1 MTTINHKKYIGTG
14 IAKQCPSNSHYSANE
29 MKRKMV
35 VKMILIRVFQS
46 PITEPPSRP
55 RCFLWWSNLWLWY
68 LLCNQRVIIVYLV
81 HINNKISIGE
91 DKRFLFSTVPLPQ
104 FNSLSS
110 FNIHSTT
117 SNLPS
122 VRRLLLII
130 FPQGSDCYFP
140 FSVSPL
146 ISCTWIFFRKF
157 CEIFLMFD
165 WIWE

>member
-1 MTTINHKKYIGTG
+1 MLGLLFSLPSCDLKHPMTTINHKKYIGTG

-110 FNIHSTT
+110 FSP
-117 SNLPS
+117 PS
-122 VRRLLLII
+122 IFTLQLLT
-130 FPQGSDCYFP
+130 FRASDDYC
-140 FSVSPL
+140 S
-146 ISCTWIFFRKF
+146 
-157 CEIFLMFD
+157 
-165 WIWE
+165 